1 MRLALIIEYEGTDYS
16 GFQFQEN
23 ASTIQ
28 GELEKS
34 INCLTGDIVRK
45 MYLDGG
51 ESRAKLF
58 KVGEYIYVFTGVKWD
73 KLV

>member
-34 INCLTGDIVRK
+34 INCLTGDIVRIK
-45 MYLDGG
+45 GAGRTDAGVH
-51 ESRAKLF
+51 AKNLSL
-58 KVGEYIYVFTGVKWD
+58 IHI
-73 KLV
+73 

>member
-34 INCLTGDIVRK
+34 INCLTFWLKICLSFDQNPRVLY
-45 MYLDGG
+45 MN
-51 ESRAKLF
+51 F
-58 KVGEYIYVFTGVKWD
+58 
-73 KLV
+73 